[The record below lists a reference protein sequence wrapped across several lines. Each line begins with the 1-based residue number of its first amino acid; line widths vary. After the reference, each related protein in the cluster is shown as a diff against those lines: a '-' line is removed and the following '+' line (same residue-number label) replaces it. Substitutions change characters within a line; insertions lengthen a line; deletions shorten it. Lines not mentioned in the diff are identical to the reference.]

1 MATAID
7 DNAAD
12 GQSYKSMCQ
21 LIIVRCTSIENY
33 NHSGYEHLTLRG
45 ENIFIGTKR
54 VCIDFLDGLVQFQ
67 LLNK

>member
-1 MATAID
+1 MTRITNQML
-7 DNAAD
+7 DN
-12 GQSYKSMCQ
+12 KITNTNNT
-21 LIIVRCTSIENY
+21 LNTSIKNY

-54 VCIDFLDGLVQFQ
+54 ECIDFLDGLVQFQ